1 MKKILAFV
9 LGGLMSISGLMQ
21 VDAAVTTPNVS
32 KLSQAITDEFKVV
45 GDKLYGIG
53 DRDGLVLYDL
63 KTGTL
68 LRDYE
73 TYSSYSKLAVS
84 DDESHVVLMWSY
96 GIRSFN
102 TFGEVKEEIE
112 KIEFGPSMM
121 ESFEGGGDFLPNSS
135 VLILSGDEKLTA
147 YDMTTNEV
155 KWMRGAESGNVTT
168 SEHYILVENQNSG
181 RLYTHEGEFVHEWTD
196 VNDISIS
203 QSDKVVVVGD
213 KMVSSFGAN
222 SYDKPIHSLQVQ
234 ATIADI
240 ESSGQFVT
248 INNTPYTFDLKKIYM
263 NTDFGG
269 KSIDLTASAKY
280 VLATD
285 WDYTYVYLA
294 NGFMERSISAYIPS
308 TLQKL
313 TAGTTYNTSLMVK
326 VASGKTTSVKK
337 GVVWTTDKPQI
348 AYVKDGKIVAKSKGT
363 VTLKA
368 TYEGLTAKRT
378 VTVLPDPR
386 PSDYSW
392 LLSQKAQMVRGTFVG
407 SPHKLYGDYAKVKGS
422 AGTFESDWGF
432 GYKGRHQG
440 EFMFTSSSK
449 PQKINIIT
457 MSPSLQKRDITK
469 YEFQKVFGKPRN
481 SNGDYWETFE
491 FTKAGKKLSGYYIE
505 EVAEYKINNK
515 LPMYV
520 FYDSNY
526 RVRYISL
533 YSK

>member
-1 MKKILAFV
+1 MKKIIAFILV
-9 LGGLMSISGLMQ
+9 ILLSISGTMQ
-21 VDAAVTTPNVS
+21 VNAAVTTPNVS
-32 KLSQAITDEFKVV
+32 KLSQAITDDFKVV

-68 LRDYE
+68 LRNYE
-73 TYSSYSKLAVS
+73 TGSSYSELAVS
-84 DDESHVVLMWSY
+84 DDESHVVLMWSSV
-96 GIRSFN
+96 IHSFDL
-102 TFGEVKEEIE
+102 FGEATKEINSL
-112 KIEFGPSMM
+112 EFGPSMM
-121 ESFEGGGDFLPNSS
+121 ESFDGGGDFLPNSS

-168 SEHYILVENQNSG
+168 SEHYILVEDQNGG

-203 QSDKVVVVGD
+203 QNDKVVVVGD

-222 SYDKPIHSLQVQ
+222 SYDKPIHSLQLQ

-313 TAGTTYNTSLMVK
+313 TAGTMYNTSLMVK

-337 GVVWTTDKPQI
+337 GVVWTTDKPQV

-386 PSDYSW
+386 PSDHSW
-392 LLSQKAQMVRGTFVG
+392 LASQKAQMIRGTFVG

-481 SNGDYWETFE
+481 SNENYWETFKL
-491 FTKAGKKLSGYYIE
+491 TKAGKKLNEYYIE
-505 EVAEYKINNK
+505 EVVEYKINNK